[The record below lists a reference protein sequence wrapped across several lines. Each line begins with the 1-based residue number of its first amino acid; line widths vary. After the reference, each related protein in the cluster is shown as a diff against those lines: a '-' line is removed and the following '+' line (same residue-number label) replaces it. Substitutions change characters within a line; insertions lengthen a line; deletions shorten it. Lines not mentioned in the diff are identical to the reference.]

1 MFLIKQEKKE
11 EEREKNTQ
19 KYTQKSHTKYYIYNR
34 NILKYEDLLR
44 LGLW

>member
-11 EEREKNTQ
+11 EERE